1 MNVQTWFDHRCGC
14 LTLLTLLLL
23 GGAEGVG
30 LLPVRLSD
38 RAFTSPIAHAAESTL
53 SPVDRLLDAAQQQY
67 QKGQLREALE
77 TYQKALAIAR
87 QGGGSM
93 AERLRQQD
101 REGAALT
108 MVGLINARLGQYQKG
123 LETLQQAAKFQQAL
137 LDRAAK
143 ESGEAALQ
151 VFFRNRGR
159 LRSTLSFLGLVYE
172 RLGQPQKALEFNQD
186 ALFRSGRSPGD
197 YGLDGEVFNNI
208 GTGYFRQNQPER
220 ALESYYRALLM
231 VEQVGYPL
239 GRDIRNS
246 KPVNFIDANQAIYGT
261 QQQPPR
267 GKALRDYLEQA
278 IAPDYHQPGRMH
290 PWARYLYVT
299 TLNNIGNVYA
309 EAGRSQAQFFYLK
322 ALESSKFTRDL
333 ELEAVSLNNV
343 ASGYGK
349 SGSSKEALRFYQ
361 TALELSRKL
370 GDRGLEGKTLN
381 NIGTLYLKT
390 GDHSNAA
397 SNLTAAMETWEALR
411 PGLSDSNLVS
421 LVETQAQTYEA
432 LQTALVRQQKI
443 GQALEVAERGRARA
457 FVELLARRL
466 KPVNSAI
473 AAVKPLTIAQI
484 QQIAKTQKATL
495 VEYSIIGNDTLYSWV
510 VNPQGAVAFRQVDL
524 KPILTSSNVSLANL
538 VENARANGIGVRG
551 RGSAI
556 PGRRPRGS
564 TPQMSGDLQQLYQVL
579 IAPIAELL
587 PQEAG
592 AKVVFI
598 PQGALFLVPFAAL
611 QDAQGNYLIQ
621 QYTIALS
628 PSIQV
633 LELARQQQK
642 RSRDRVGS
650 GISNA
655 LIVGNPTMPK
665 VMIAAG
671 QPPEQL
677 SELPGSEEEARAIAA
692 LLGTKALTG
701 NQATETAVVQ
711 QMATKRI
718 IHLATHG
725 LLDDFF
731 GLGIPGAIA
740 LAPSPGRLALS
751 PDSSTDGLLT
761 ANEILDLKL
770 TSDLVVLSA
779 CDTGRGRITGD
790 GVIGLSRSLILAG
803 TPSVVVSLWA
813 VPDAATVTLM
823 TEFYQALLKNPD
835 KAQAMRQAML
845 TTLKQYPEPRDW
857 AAFTL
862 VGQAE

>member
-197 YGLDGEVFNNI
+197 YNLDGEVFNNI
-208 GTGYFRQNQPER
+208 GTGYFRQNQSER

-246 KPVNFIDANQAIYGT
+246 KPVNFIEANQAIYGT

-322 ALESSKFTRDL
+322 ALESSRFTRDL

-642 RSRDRVGS
+642 RSRDTVGS

>member
-38 RAFTSPIAHAAESTL
+38 RAFTSPISHAAESTL

-246 KPVNFIDANQAIYGT
+246 KPVNFIEANQAIYGT

-267 GKALRDYLEQA
+267 GKALRDFLEQA

-322 ALESSKFTRDL
+322 ALESSRFTRDL

-642 RSRDRVGS
+642 RSRDTVRS

>member
-38 RAFTSPIAHAAESTL
+38 RAFTSPIATAAESTL

-123 LETLQQAAKFQQAL
+123 LETLQQAAKFQQVL

-208 GTGYFRQNQPER
+208 GTGYFRQNQSER

-246 KPVNFIDANQAIYGT
+246 KPVNFIEANQAIYGT
-261 QQQPPR
+261 QQPPPR
-267 GKALRDYLEQA
+267 GKALRDFLEQA

-322 ALESSKFTRDL
+322 ALESSRFTRDL

-495 VEYSIIGNDTLYSWV
+495 VEYSIIGNHTLYSWV

-598 PQGALFLVPFAAL
+598 PQGAIFLVPFAAL

-642 RSRDRVGS
+642 RSRDRVRS

>member
-197 YGLDGEVFNNI
+197 YNLDGEVFNNI
-208 GTGYFRQNQPER
+208 GTGYFRQNQSER

-322 ALESSKFTRDL
+322 ALESSRFTRDL

-642 RSRDRVGS
+642 RSRDTVRS